1 MQRYRDNIIIVKL
14 GTPKNVTLPNGRTFY
29 SKYKRVKISLLPK
42 HVTIKRIYNSRRGKR
57 NWQHVTIKRIYN
69 SRRGKRNL
77 QQGHEFGS
85 ALRKSFSLAKKL
97 AKSEIRKNFIKMA
110 IKNAPNIYEKNVGKI
125 KNKNLKKKILIWQI
139 LC

>member
-1 MQRYRDNIIIVKL
+1 MQRYRDNIIMVKL
-14 GTPKNVTLPNGRTFY
+14 GTLKNVTLPNGRTFY

-57 NWQHVTIKRIYN
+57 N
-69 SRRGKRNL
+69 G
-77 QQGHEFGS
+77 QQGHGFGS
-85 ALRKSFSLAKKL
+85 ALRKSFSLSKKL

-125 KNKNLKKKILIWQI
+125 KNKKLKKKKKL
-139 LC
+139 